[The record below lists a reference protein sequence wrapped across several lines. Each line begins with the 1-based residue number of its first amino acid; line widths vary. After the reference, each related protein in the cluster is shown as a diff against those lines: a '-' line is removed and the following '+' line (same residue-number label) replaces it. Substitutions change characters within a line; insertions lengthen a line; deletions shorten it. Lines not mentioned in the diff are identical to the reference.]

1 LGRRYEEK
9 VDIEELA
16 RLENPEDSSGGK
28 IRVKMPNRKINEMFA
43 FAEQILGGRR
53 VTVLCEDGE
62 TRMARIPGKMRRRQ
76 WVRDGDLIIV
86 WPWDFQDSKADVKHR
101 YSKTQAMYLSRK
113 GVLPKELDFFGMN
126 TASDDDDDEFADTFG
141 IVDTP
146 DEEEVVLDDADADA
160 DDDDDDDEEKEDVSK
175 DKDFFNL
182 QNEYLKWPKFR
193 AFLNECLRLFP
204 ASPNAMIR
212 QLRFEE
218 IEIDDAVLAS
228 NMSLKQE
235 LENGY
240 LEVAEV
246 ECEDKSDT
254 ESSVYHLYNHCIV
267 HANIMG
273 AHLRPQEFENPLQ
286 FDIDRWLTND
296 GRRFTSKKCAT
307 LLTFGVGRRNC
318 PGMTLAMKQ
327 LYMIIALLLCKYRFY
342 IEDDDEQVF
351 EPTFSGTLW
360 LEPQIEL
367 KVKFRTQN
375 EAEL

>member
-126 TASDDDDDEFADTFG
+126 TANDDDDDEFSDTFG

-146 DEEEVVLDDADADA
+146 EEEVAAAVA
-160 DDDDDDDEEKEDVSK
+160 DDDDDDDMFGSDDDDDMFGSDGDEETVPSEEKVPEEVVEETPHVPVEEYPAED
-175 DKDFFNL
+175 
-182 QNEYLKWPKFR
+182 E
-193 AFLNECLRLFP
+193 A
-204 ASPNAMIR
+204 
-212 QLRFEE
+212 
-218 IEIDDAVLAS
+218 DD
-228 NMSLKQE
+228 
-235 LENGY
+235 
-240 LEVAEV
+240 
-246 ECEDKSDT
+246 SD
-254 ESSVYHLYNHCIV
+254 
-267 HANIMG
+267 
-273 AHLRPQEFENPLQ
+273 
-286 FDIDRWLTND
+286 D
-296 GRRFTSKKCAT
+296 
-307 LLTFGVGRRNC
+307 
-318 PGMTLAMKQ
+318 
-327 LYMIIALLLCKYRFY
+327 
-342 IEDDDEQVF
+342 EDDD
-351 EPTFSGTLW
+351 
-360 LEPQIEL
+360 LEAL
-367 KVKFRTQN
+367 FG
-375 EAEL
+375 